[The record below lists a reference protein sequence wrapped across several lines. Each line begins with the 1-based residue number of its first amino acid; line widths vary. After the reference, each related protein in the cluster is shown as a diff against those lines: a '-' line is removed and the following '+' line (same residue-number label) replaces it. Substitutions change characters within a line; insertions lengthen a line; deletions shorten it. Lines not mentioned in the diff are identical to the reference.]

1 MIPRIKLYAETLYP
15 LLKWY
20 AQNPQDKDTKYAI
33 SRIIRFSS
41 DNPRQHGIPYM
52 YSLGALEEARK
63 LEIPDAE
70 ERLQW
75 VRWKE
80 QNHKSGLRDVGR
92 QNGIFHQEHI
102 VPVSQIAKKL
112 YGLSLFER
120 ITVKNIHDILVENLK
135 IAWILKTEQKTLDA
149 VCRSGIRTPELLT
162 TLDIHIKG
170 FNI

>member
-20 AQNPQDKDTKYAI
+20 DENPDDKDTKYAI

-52 YSLGALEEARK
+52 YSLAALNEAK
-63 LEIPDAE
+63 KMEIPDAE

-80 QNHKSGLRDVGR
+80 QNHKSGLRDIGR

-102 VPVSQIAKKL
+102 VPVSQIAKRL
-112 YGLSLFER
+112 YDLEK
-120 ITVKNIHDILVENLK
+120 ITVKNIHDILVDNLK

-149 VCRSGIRTPELLT
+149 VCRSGVRTPELLT
-162 TLDIHIKG
+162 SLDIYIKG
-170 FNI
+170 FNC

>member
-20 AQNPQDKDTKYAI
+20 DENPDDKDTKYAI

-52 YSLGALEEARK
+52 YSLGALNEAK
-63 LEIPDAE
+63 KMEIPDAE

-80 QNHKSGLRDVGR
+80 QNHKSGLRDIGR

-112 YGLSLFER
+112 YDLEK
-120 ITVKNIHDILVENLK
+120 ITVKNIHDVLVDNLK

-149 VCRSGIRTPELLT
+149 VCRSGVRTPKLLT
-162 TLDIHIKG
+162 SLDIYIKG
-170 FNI
+170 FNC

>member
-20 AQNPQDKDTKYAI
+20 NENPDDKDTKYAI

-52 YSLGALEEARK
+52 YSLGALNEAK
-63 LEIPDAE
+63 KMKIPDAE

-80 QNHKSGLRDVGR
+80 QNHKSGLRDIGR

-112 YGLSLFER
+112 YDLEK
-120 ITVKNIHDILVENLK
+120 ITVKNIHDILVNNLK

-149 VCRSGIRTPELLT
+149 VCRSGVRTPELLT
-162 TLDIHIKG
+162 SLDIYIKG
-170 FNI
+170 FNC

>member
-1 MIPRIKLYAETLYP
+1 MIPRIKLYSEALYP

-20 AQNPQDKDTKYAI
+20 SENPEDKDTKYAI

-52 YSLGALEEARK
+52 YSLGALAEAKK
-63 LEIPDAE
+63 LEIPNAK

-92 QNGIFHQEHI
+92 QNGTFHQEHI

-112 YGLSLFER
+112 YDLVE
-120 ITVKNIHDILVENLK
+120 ITIPNIHDILVENLK

-149 VCRSGIRTPELLT
+149 VCRSGVRTPELLT

>member
-20 AQNPQDKDTKYAI
+20 SENPDDKDTKYAI

-52 YSLGALEEARK
+52 YSLAALEEARK
-63 LEIPDAE
+63 MEIPDAE

-92 QNGIFHQEHI
+92 QNGTFHQEHI

-112 YGLSLFER
+112 YGLEE
-120 ITVKNIHDILVENLK
+120 ITVKNIHDILVNNLK

-149 VCRSGIRTPELLT
+149 VCRSGVRTPELLT
-162 TLDIHIKG
+162 ALDIHIKG

>member
-20 AQNPQDKDTKYAI
+20 SENPEDKDTKYAI

-52 YSLGALEEARK
+52 YSLGALAEAKK
-63 LEIPDAE
+63 LEIPNAE

-80 QNHKSGLRDVGR
+80 QNHKRGLRDIGR
-92 QNGIFHQEHI
+92 QNGTFHQEHI

-112 YGLSLFER
+112 YGLEE
-120 ITVKNIHDILVENLK
+120 ITIKNIHDILVNNLK

-149 VCRSGIRTPELLT
+149 VCRSGVRTPELLT
-162 TLDIHIKG
+162 SLNIHIKG

>member
-20 AQNPQDKDTKYAI
+20 SENPEDTDTKYAI

-52 YSLGALEEARK
+52 YSLGALAEAKK

-80 QNHKSGLRDVGR
+80 QNHKSGLRDIGR
-92 QNGIFHQEHI
+92 QNGTFHQEHI

-112 YGLSLFER
+112 YGL
-120 ITVKNIHDILVENLK
+120 
-135 IAWILKTEQKTLDA
+135 
-149 VCRSGIRTPELLT
+149 
-162 TLDIHIKG
+162 
-170 FNI
+170 

>member
-20 AQNPQDKDTKYAI
+20 SENPEDTDTKYAI

-41 DNPRQHGIPYM
+41 DNPKQHGIPYM
-52 YSLGALEEARK
+52 YSLGALKEAKK
-63 LEIPDAE
+63 LEIPNAE

-92 QNGIFHQEHI
+92 QNGTFHQEHI

-112 YGLSLFER
+112 YALEK
-120 ITVKNIHDILVENLK
+120 ITVSKIHKILVENLK

-149 VCRSGIRTPELLT
+149 VCRSGVRTPELLT
-162 TLDIHIKG
+162 SLNIYIKG

>member
-1 MIPRIKLYAETLYP
+1 MILRIKLYAETLYP

-20 AQNPQDKDTKYAI
+20 DENPDDKDTKYAI

-52 YSLGALEEARK
+52 YSLAALNEAK
-63 LEIPDAE
+63 KMEIPDAE

-80 QNHKSGLRDVGR
+80 QNHKSGLRDIGR

-102 VPVSQIAKKL
+102 VPVSQIAKRL
-112 YGLSLFER
+112 YDLEK
-120 ITVKNIHDILVENLK
+120 ITVKNIHDILVDNLK
-135 IAWILKTEQKTLDA
+135 IAWILKTEQKTLNA
-149 VCRSGIRTPELLT
+149 VCRSGVRTPELLT
-162 TLDIHIKG
+162 SLDIYIKG
-170 FNI
+170 FNC

>member
-20 AQNPQDKDTKYAI
+20 DENPDDKDTKYAI

-41 DNPRQHGIPYM
+41 YNPRQHGIPYM
-52 YSLGALEEARK
+52 YSLGALNEAK
-63 LEIPDAE
+63 KMEIPDAE

-80 QNHKSGLRDVGR
+80 QNHKSGLRDIGR

-112 YGLSLFER
+112 YGLEK
-120 ITVKNIHDILVENLK
+120 ITVKNIHDVLINNLK

-162 TLDIHIKG
+162 SLDIYIKG
-170 FNI
+170 FNC

>member
-1 MIPRIKLYAETLYP
+1 MIPKIKLFAETLYP

-20 AQNPQDKDTKYAI
+20 SDNPGDKDTKYVI

-41 DNPRQHGIPYM
+41 DNPRQHGIPFM
-52 YSLGALEEARK
+52 YSLAALNQANEMG
-63 LEIPDAE
+63 IPDAE

-92 QNGIFHQEHI
+92 QNGTFHQEHI
-102 VPVSQIAKKL
+102 VPVSQIAKE
-112 YGLSLFER
+112 LFALEK
-120 ITVKNIHDILVENLK
+120 ITIKNIHDVLIANLK
-135 IAWILKTEQKTLDA
+135 IAWILKTEQRTLDA

>member
-1 MIPRIKLYAETLYP
+1 MIPKIKLFAETLYP
-15 LLKWY
+15 LLKWHSE
-20 AQNPQDKDTKYAI
+20 NPEDKDTRYVI

-41 DNPRQHGIPYM
+41 DNPKQHGIPFM
-52 YSLGALEEARK
+52 YSLAALKQANEM
-63 LEIPDAE
+63 EIPNAE

-80 QNHKSGLRDVGR
+80 QKHKSGLRDVGR

-112 YGLSLFER
+112 YGLSVFDG

>member
-1 MIPRIKLYAETLYP
+1 MIPRIKLYAEALYP

-20 AQNPQDKDTKYAI
+20 SQNPDDKDTKYVI

-41 DNPRQHGIPYM
+41 DNPRQHGIPFM
-52 YSLGALEEARK
+52 YSLAALKQANEM
-63 LEIPDAE
+63 EIPDAE

-92 QNGIFHQEHI
+92 QNGTFHQEHI

-112 YGLSLFER
+112 YGLSLFEG

-149 VCRSGIRTPELLT
+149 VCRSGVRTPELLT
-162 TLDIHIKG
+162 SLDIHIKG

>member
-20 AQNPQDKDTKYAI
+20 SENPEDKDTKYAI

-52 YSLGALEEARK
+52 YSLGALAEAKK

-80 QNHKSGLRDVGR
+80 QNHKSGLRDIGR
-92 QNGIFHQEHI
+92 QNGTFHQEHI

-112 YGLSLFER
+112 YCLEE
-120 ITVKNIHDILVENLK
+120 ITIKNIHDILVNNLK

-149 VCRSGIRTPELLT
+149 VCRSGVRTPELLT

>member
-20 AQNPQDKDTKYAI
+20 SENPDDKDTKYAI

-41 DNPRQHGIPYM
+41 DNPKQHGIPYM
-52 YSLGALEEARK
+52 YSLAALEEARK
-63 LEIPDAE
+63 MEIPDAE

-75 VRWKE
+75 VMWKE
-80 QNHKSGLRDVGR
+80 QNHKSGLRDIGR

-112 YGLSLFER
+112 YGLEK
-120 ITVKNIHDILVENLK
+120 ITVKNINDVLINNLK

-162 TLDIHIKG
+162 SLDIYIKG
-170 FNI
+170 FNC

>member
-1 MIPRIKLYAETLYP
+1 MIPRIKLYSETLYP

-20 AQNPQDKDTKYAI
+20 SENPEDKDTKYAI

-52 YSLGALEEARK
+52 YSLGALAEAKK

-80 QNHKSGLRDVGR
+80 QNHKSGLRDIGR
-92 QNGIFHQEHI
+92 QNGTFHQEHI

-112 YGLSLFER
+112 YDLEE
-120 ITVKNIHDILVENLK
+120 ITVKNIHNILVNNLK
-135 IAWILKTEQKTLDA
+135 IAWILKTEQRTLDA

-162 TLDIHIKG
+162 TLDIYIKG

>member
-20 AQNPQDKDTKYAI
+20 DENPDDKDTKYAI

-52 YSLGALEEARK
+52 YSLGALNEAK
-63 LEIPDAE
+63 KMEIPDAE

-80 QNHKSGLRDVGR
+80 QNHKSGLRDIGR

-112 YGLSLFER
+112 Y
-120 ITVKNIHDILVENLK
+120 D
-135 IAWILKTEQKTLDA
+135 
-149 VCRSGIRTPELLT
+149 
-162 TLDIHIKG
+162 
-170 FNI
+170 

>member
-20 AQNPQDKDTKYAI
+20 DENPDDKDTKYAI

-52 YSLGALEEARK
+52 YSLGALEAAKEK
-63 LEIPDAE
+63 GITNAE
-70 ERLQW
+70 ERLMW

-80 QNHKSGLRDVGR
+80 QTHKGGLRDDGR
-92 QNGIFHQEHI
+92 KNGIFHQEHI

-112 YGLSLFER
+112 YDLKD
-120 ITVKNIHDILVENLK
+120 ITVDNIYTTLVDNMK
-135 IAWILKTEQKTLDA
+135 IAWILKEEQKTLDS

-162 TLDIHIKG
+162 SLNIHIKG
-170 FNI
+170 FNY

>member
-20 AQNPQDKDTKYAI
+20 DENPDDKDTKYAI

-52 YSLGALEEARK
+52 YSLGALNEAK
-63 LEIPDAE
+63 KMEIPDAE

-75 VRWKE
+75 VRLKE
-80 QNHKSGLRDVGR
+80 QNHKSGLRDIGR

-112 YGLSLFER
+112 YGLEK
-120 ITVKNIHDILVENLK
+120 ITVKNIHDVLINNLK

-162 TLDIHIKG
+162 SLDIYIKG
-170 FNI
+170 FNC

>member
-20 AQNPQDKDTKYAI
+20 DENPDDKDTKYAI

-52 YSLGALEEARK
+52 YSLGALNEAK
-63 LEIPDAE
+63 KMEIPDAE

-80 QNHKSGLRDVGR
+80 QNHKSGLRDIGR

-112 YGLSLFER
+112 YELDNLDLVLP
-120 ITVKNIHDILVENLK
+120 IYKILIDNFK
-135 IAWILKTEQKTLDA
+135 IAWILKSEQKILDSIN
-149 VCRSGIRTPELLT
+149 RSGVRTPELLT
-162 TLDIHIKG
+162 NLNIHIKG
-170 FNI
+170 FNN

>member
-1 MIPRIKLYAETLYP
+1 MIPKIKLFAETLYP

-20 AQNPQDKDTKYAI
+20 SENPDDKDTKYVI

-41 DNPRQHGIPYM
+41 DNPKQHGIPFM
-52 YSLGALEEARK
+52 YSLAALKQANK
-63 LEIPDAE
+63 MKIPNAE
-70 ERLQW
+70 ERFKW

-80 QNHKSGLRDVGR
+80 QKHKSGLRDVGR

-102 VPVSQIAKKL
+102 IPVSQIAKEL
-112 YGLSLFER
+112 YALEE
-120 ITVKNIHDILVENLK
+120 ITIENIHNVLITNLK

-149 VCRSGIRTPELLT
+149 VCRSGVRTPELLT

>member
-1 MIPRIKLYAETLYP
+1 
-15 LLKWY
+15 
-20 AQNPQDKDTKYAI
+20 
-33 SRIIRFSS
+33 
-41 DNPRQHGIPYM
+41 M
-52 YSLGALEEARK
+52 YSLAALEEARK
-63 LEIPDAE
+63 MEIPDAE

-112 YGLSLFER
+112 YDLEK
-120 ITVKNIHDILVENLK
+120 ITVKNIHDVLVNNLK

-149 VCRSGIRTPELLT
+149 VCRSGVRTPELLT
-162 TLDIHIKG
+162 SLDIYIKG
-170 FNI
+170 FNC

>member
-20 AQNPQDKDTKYAI
+20 SQNPDDKDTKYAI

-63 LEIPDAE
+63 MEIPDAE

-112 YGLSLFER
+112 YGLSVFDG

-149 VCRSGIRTPELLT
+149 VCRSGTRTPELLT